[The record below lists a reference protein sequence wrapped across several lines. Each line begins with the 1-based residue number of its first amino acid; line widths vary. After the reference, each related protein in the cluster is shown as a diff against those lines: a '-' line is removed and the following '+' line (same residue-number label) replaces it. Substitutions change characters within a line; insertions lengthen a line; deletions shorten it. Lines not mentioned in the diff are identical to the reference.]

1 MALTEAKNKVRS
13 VQLEESQR
21 EESLERQRLINL
33 GLTIFVAVVV
43 RLLALLLYQLR
54 MLVNL
59 RRTLTG
65 ERDNAKQSAEHRR
78 RTLNTIVHE
87 IRTPMNALI
96 ALTELIEQENDPVEV
111 KQMTELLTKSAQ
123 RLSSTTNNVLIFSRL
138 EDGSLALSNQPV
150 NLSKLLNELCNMLTP
165 QMRSKS
171 LQLEREIERDVVIYS
186 DRSALDIC
194 FMNLMSNALK
204 YTDEGAVYVS
214 LKKKANEV
222 LIEVKDTGMGI
233 AADALDRVFEPFYRV
248 KNGKKLREGTGL
260 GLYICK
266 YYVDALGG

>member
-43 RLLALLLYQLR
+43 RWLALLLYQLR

-59 RRTLTG
+59 RRTLTE

-138 EDGSLALSNQPV
+138 EDGSLALSN
-150 NLSKLLNELCNMLTP
+150 
-165 QMRSKS
+165 
-171 LQLEREIERDVVIYS
+171 
-186 DRSALDIC
+186 
-194 FMNLMSNALK
+194 
-204 YTDEGAVYVS
+204 
-214 LKKKANEV
+214 
-222 LIEVKDTGMGI
+222 
-233 AADALDRVFEPFYRV
+233 
-248 KNGKKLREGTGL
+248 
-260 GLYICK
+260 
-266 YYVDALGG
+266 